1 MARFSMMQRSQT
13 KRDPPSSSAT
23 HRNRTETEVE
33 DGGHNT
39 ERLAGR
45 TTVGTPLLQLGACF
59 CPFPGSVATLELS
72 IDGFGTG
79 VACPPRSHQTA
90 ASGSA
95 RDSLRHARRG
105 QSAACGAHAWPI
117 TEISSQSASIIHHT
131 WSISRGDGEEGRRRA
146 QHGTAQHST
155 AQHSTALPC
164 LRGCQFLE
172 TPHDTLSFPAFQ
184 LWCGHSD
191 VGPPRCP
198 ACPEC
203 PALRLP
209 SAAPRNAQPTS
220 RHPATTPGARITD
233 HGPPWSAALHG
244 PPWGVAWLKSGQ
256 LVGPPQPP
264 ARPHSQQHCRCYVTP
279 AGSGLDFLISSTT
292 IARGKGRRSSQPAQE
307 WHRLDRA
314 RRRLP
319 SLCVAVAPRC
329 AALRRIALLWATPP
343 PPTPHSRSQHD
354 QDVA

>member
-1 MARFSMMQRSQT
+1 MVHQ
-13 KRDPPSSSAT
+13 
-23 HRNRTETEVE
+23 
-33 DGGHNT
+33 
-39 ERLAGR
+39 
-45 TTVGTPLLQLGACF
+45 
-59 CPFPGSVATLELS
+59 
-72 IDGFGTG
+72 
-79 VACPPRSHQTA
+79 PR
-90 ASGSA
+90 
-95 RDSLRHARRG
+95 RRRG
-105 QSAACGAHAWPI
+105 GPSA
-117 TEISSQSASIIHHT
+117 
-131 WSISRGDGEEGRRRA
+131 
-146 QHGTAQHST
+146 GTARYST

-191 VGPPRCP
+191 VGQPRCP

-292 IARGKGRRSSQPAQE
+292 IARGKGRRSSPPAQE

-343 PPTPHSRSQHD
+343 PDAAFP
-354 QDVA
+354 VAARPGCGLMTSASLGRLAS